1 MRCMNRNKSKLW
13 FARYLGNE
21 EILDENGNR
30 TGQYASNYGKPV
42 SIMANVSAA
51 KGDSATRQF
60 GDDEAYDKVI
70 VHDNPHLA
78 IDEYSV
84 LWIDRMPTRD
94 RTGNLALDQNG
105 HEITP
110 HDYIVKRVAR
120 SINSVSI
127 TISKVNVRG

>member
-13 FARYLGNE
+13 YAQYLGNE
-21 EILDENGNR
+21 EILDENENR
-30 TGQYASNYGKPV
+30 TGQYASKYAKPV
-42 SIMANVSAA
+42 SMMANISAA

-70 VHDNPHLA
+70 VHEDPRLA
-78 IDEYSV
+78 IDEHSV
-84 LWIDRMPTRD
+84 LWIDRMPRRD
-94 RTGNLALDQNG
+94 KLGNLALDQDG

-110 HDYIVKRVAR
+110 HDYIVKRVDR

-127 TISKVNVRG
+127 AISKVNVRG